1 MATNLKKDDARYL
14 SEVAATAPATAS
26 SGDPVVVGQIPGVA
40 LTDEGEGGNASGNIT
55 VDTAGIYTLS
65 VVGAADA
72 IAAGDIVYYDGDELN
87 DDSSNGTRFGYAL
100 GAVGSGATAS
110 IDVKIGY

>member
-1 MATNLKKDDARYL
+1 MATNLKKDQARYI
-14 SEVAATAPATAS
+14 SEVAASAPAAAT

-55 VDTAGIYTLS
+55 VDTGGIYTLS
-65 VVGAADA
+65 VVGSEAAVA
-72 IAAGDIVYYDGDELN
+72 VGDIVYYDGDEIN
-87 DDSSNGTRFGYAL
+87 NDSSNGTRFGYAL
-100 GAVGSGATAS
+100 GAVGSGATVS